1 MMRPPPRKGEMLNH
15 QPDDRVVDRDRD
27 RMISVDGRNVHVVE
41 NGPPG
46 APAVL
51 LIHGFASS
59 TVWWDSLVPEL
70 AQHHHVIRVDLL
82 GHGRSD
88 SPADGYTIW
97 EQGQLV
103 GSVLT
108 RLGVDRVI
116 AIGHST
122 GGMVATALAEQRR
135 DAVAAMVLIDTGP
148 STGAFIPQ
156 NALYRLMFVPLIG
169 PLLWRLRTET
179 TIRKGLSTA
188 FTADVDIPAQIIAN
202 VRAMTYRAFSAT
214 PKETM
219 KYVARRS
226 IPARL
231 AELTIPALVV
241 FGALDRRW
249 RSSSG
254 AEYDLV
260 PEVEVKIIPGVGHS
274 PMIEAPGRTGQL
286 LGDFITTVTGQHHGR
301 T

>member
-1 MMRPPPRKGEMLNH
+1 M
-15 QPDDRVVDRDRD
+15 
-27 RMISVDGRNVHVVE
+27 
-41 NGPPG
+41 
-46 APAVL
+46 
-51 LIHGFASS
+51 
-59 TVWWDSLVPEL
+59 
-70 AQHHHVIRVDLL
+70 IRVDLL

-88 SPADGYTIW
+88 SPADGYTIG
-97 EQGQLV
+97 EQGRLV

-108 RLGVDRVI
+108 QLGVDRVI
-116 AIGHST
+116 VIGHST

-135 DAVAAMVLIDTGP
+135 DLVAAMVLIATGP
-148 STGAFIPQ
+148 SSGAFIPQ

-169 PLLWRLRTET
+169 PLLWRLRTEAA
-179 TIRKGLSTA
+179 IRNGLSTA
-188 FTADVDIPAQIIAN
+188 FTADVDIPAQIIAD
-202 VRAMTYRAFSAT
+202 VRGMTYRAFSAT

-219 KYVARRS
+219 KYVAQRS

-231 AELTIPALVV
+231 AELTIPALVI

-260 PEVEVKIIPGVGHS
+260 PEAEVEIIPGVGHS

>member
-1 MMRPPPRKGEMLNH
+1 MLNH
-15 QPDDRVVDRDRD
+15 QPDDLTVDRDRD

-41 NGPPG
+41 NGPPS
-46 APAVL
+46 APALL

-59 TVWWDSLVPEL
+59 TIWWDSLVPEL
-70 AQHHHVIRVDLL
+70 SQHHHVIRVDLL

-88 SPADGYTIW
+88 SPADGYTIS
-97 EQGQLV
+97 EQGRLV

-108 RLGVDRVI
+108 QLGVDRVI
-116 AIGHST
+116 VIGHST
-122 GGMVATALAEQRR
+122 GGMVATAMAEQRR
-135 DAVAAMVLIDTGP
+135 DLVAAMVLIATGP
-148 STGAFIPQ
+148 SSGAFIPQ

-169 PLLWRLRTET
+169 PLLWRLRTEAAV
-179 TIRKGLSTA
+179 RKGLSTA
-188 FTADVDIPAQIIAN
+188 FTADVDIPAQIIAD
-202 VRAMTYRAFSAT
+202 VRAMRYRAFSAT

-254 AEYDLV
+254 AEYGFLPDV
-260 PEVEVKIIPGVGHS
+260 DVEIIPGAGHS
-274 PMIEAPGRTGQL
+274 PMIEAPGRTVQL
-286 LGDFITTVTGQHHGR
+286 LGDFITTVTGQHRGR
-301 T
+301 D

>member
-1 MMRPPPRKGEMLNH
+1 M
-15 QPDDRVVDRDRD
+15 
-27 RMISVDGRNVHVVE
+27 
-41 NGPPG
+41 
-46 APAVL
+46 
-51 LIHGFASS
+51 
-59 TVWWDSLVPEL
+59 
-70 AQHHHVIRVDLL
+70 IRVDLL

-88 SPADGYTIW
+88 SPADGYTIG
-97 EQGQLV
+97 EQGRLL
-103 GSVLT
+103 GSVPT
-108 RLGVDRVI
+108 QLGVDRVI
-116 AIGHST
+116 VIGHST

-135 DAVAAMVLIDTGP
+135 DLVAAMVLIATGP
-148 STGAFIPQ
+148 SSGAFIPQ

-169 PLLWRLRTET
+169 PLLWRLRTEAA
-179 TIRKGLSTA
+179 IRNGLSTA
-188 FTADVDIPAQIIAN
+188 FTADVDIPAQIIAD
-202 VRAMTYRAFSAT
+202 VRGMTHRAFSAT

-219 KYVARRS
+219 KYVAQRS

-231 AELTIPALVV
+231 AELTIPALVI

-254 AEYDLV
+254 VEYDLV
-260 PEVEVKIIPGVGHS
+260 PEAEVEIIPGVGHS

>member
-1 MMRPPPRKGEMLNH
+1 MLNH

-27 RMISVDGRNVHVVE
+27 RMICVDGRNVHVVE
-41 NGPPG
+41 NGPPS
-46 APAVL
+46 APALL

-59 TVWWDSLVPEL
+59 TVWWDSLVPGL

-88 SPADGYTIW
+88 SPADGYTIG
-97 EQGQLV
+97 EQGRLV

-108 RLGVDRVI
+108 QLGVDRVI
-116 AIGHST
+116 VIGHST

-135 DAVAAMVLIDTGP
+135 DVVAAMVLIATGP
-148 STGAFIPQ
+148 SSGAFIPQ
-156 NALYRLMFVPLIG
+156 NAVYRLMFVPLIG
-169 PLLWRLRTET
+169 PLLWRLRTEAA
-179 TIRKGLSTA
+179 IRKGLSTA
-188 FTADVDIPAQIIAN
+188 FTGDVDIPAQIIAD

-219 KYVARRS
+219 KYVAQRS

-254 AEYDLV
+254 AEYDLA
-260 PEVEVKIIPGVGHS
+260 PEADVEMIPGVGHS

-286 LGDFITTVTGQHHGR
+286 LGDFITTVTGQHR
-301 T
+301 DRD

>member
-1 MMRPPPRKGEMLNH
+1 MLH
-15 QPDDRVVDRDRD
+15 QQPDDPIVDRDRD
-27 RMISVDGRNVHVVE
+27 RMICVDGCNVHVVE
-41 NGPPG
+41 NGRPS
-46 APAVL
+46 APALL

-59 TVWWDSLVPEL
+59 TVWWDSLLPEL

-88 SPADGYTIW
+88 SPDDGYTISG
-97 EQGQLV
+97 QGRLV

-108 RLGVDRVI
+108 QLGVDRVI
-116 AIGHST
+116 VIGHST

-135 DAVAAMVLIDTGP
+135 DVVAAMVLIATGP
-148 STGAFIPQ
+148 SSGAYIPQ

-169 PLLWRLRTET
+169 PLLWRLRTEAV
-179 TIRKGLSTA
+179 IRKGLSTA
-188 FTADVDIPAQIIAN
+188 FTADVDIPAQIIADA
-202 VRAMTYRAFSAT
+202 RGMTYRVFSAT

-219 KYVARRS
+219 KYVAQRS

-231 AELTIPALVV
+231 ADLTIPTLVV

-260 PEVEVKIIPGVGHS
+260 PEADVAIIPGVGHS
-274 PMIEAPGRTGQL
+274 PMIEAPGRTGQMV
-286 LGDFITTVTGQHHGR
+286 GDFITTVTGQQRGGN
-301 T
+301 